1 MVQIGEVKVSG
12 LKKTKTEIVLREIPV
27 KPNQR
32 FDQRDIDA
40 SYRRLRNLGYF
51 YQINPNVLEAGAT
64 QDKINFHAHVTEA
77 KTGRLSFVIGYAPPD
92 SEADAAPT
100 THRCA

>member
-1 MVQIGEVKVSG
+1 MNIREGAEVQIGEVKVSG
-12 LKKTKTEIVLREIPV
+12 LKKTKTEAVLREIPV
-27 KPNQR
+27 KPAQR

-64 QDKINFHAHVTEA
+64 EDKINFHAHVTEA
-77 KTGRLSFVIGYAPPD
+77 KQD
-92 SEADAAPT
+92 D
-100 THRCA
+100 